1 MKTSSNGIR
10 FLQSEEG
17 FSAHVYNDNG
27 KDAIGYGHDLL
38 PGESFPQGLTQQQ
51 ATDLLVVKDLP
62 SREENVSRL
71 APWANQ
77 NQFDAL
83 VSFDYNL
90 GENHLETMLAHG
102 RDQIPTQILRWHYKK
117 NPVTGDQEE
126 SQPLLLRRQA
136 ELALF
141 NSVV

>member
-10 FLQSEEG
+10 FLQSQEG
-17 FSAHVYNDNG
+17 YSAHVYNDNG
-27 KDAIGYGHDLL
+27 KPAIGNGHDLL
-38 PGESFPQGLTQQQ
+38 PGESFPDGLTRQQ
-51 ATDLLVVKDLP
+51 ATDLLLKDLI
-62 SREENVSRL
+62 SREANVNRL

-90 GENHLETMLAHG
+90 GEDHLETMLDHG
-102 RDQIPTQILRWHYKK
+102 RDQVPVQILRWHYKK
-117 NPVTGDQEE
+117 NPITGVMEE

-136 ELALF
+136 ELALY